1 MRIFRS
7 SNAPRLPNPR
17 TSPLRRNSST
27 CSIGMYSRGRTQ
39 GPWTVGLVRVTEP
52 STAQEP
58 YSSRCVT
65 SSDAPP
71 ASAEPLLLAAFLRKD
86 AEGEAQTAMQEV
98 EKPFSYF
105 LVGFARANGHE
116 FPFPQRVLEDLSLPS
131 LLAACGG
138 VGSDSVRRRLRRP
151 DCLGAKYN
159 GRRKIP
165 PGHGSHASGASG
177 RSRRR
182 ICLGHRRFDRFR

>member
-27 CSIGMYSRGRTQ
+27 CAIGMYSRGRTP

-71 ASAEPLLLAAFLRKD
+71 AAVEPLLLAHCSRKD

-105 LVGFARANGHE
+105 LVRFARANGHD
-116 FPFPQRVLEDLSLPS
+116 FPFPHRVLDVGSLPPFI
-131 LLAACGG
+131 AACG
-138 VGSDSVRRRLRRP
+138 VGGASVRLGVRLP
-151 DCLGAKYN
+151 DAL
-159 GRRKIP
+159 
-165 PGHGSHASGASG
+165 
-177 RSRRR
+177 
-182 ICLGHRRFDRFR
+182 

>member
-27 CSIGMYSRGRTQ
+27 CSIGMYSRGRTP

-71 ASAEPLLLAAFLRKD
+71 AAVEPLLLAHCSRKD

-105 LVGFARANGHE
+105 LVRLARANGHE
-116 FPFPQRVLEDLSLPS
+116 FPFPHRVLDVGSLPS

-138 VGSDSVRRRLRRP
+138 VGGDSVRRLRRP
-151 DCLGAKYN
+151 DCLDAKYN

-165 PGHGSHASGASG
+165 PGHGSHA
-177 RSRRR
+177 
-182 ICLGHRRFDRFR
+182 